1 MMRYRNM
8 LVAVLSLLLFAG
20 LVAAQAG
27 DRDSIRRGNE
37 RYLKAEYD
45 AAIAEYSRVTP
56 AAGEVYAQA
65 LYNIGVCY
73 YEIWRTEDAIA
84 LYRKA
89 LAASGGNYP
98 KASYAM
104 GVALEDLK
112 RFPEAWQAYQQT
124 IDESG
129 GKHAEAYFRLGVLSI
144 NKSSDPKEALAFF
157 RQAISHSAGRF
168 PNGHNNLGV
177 ALARTGHLTEA
188 KREFEIALTQSEGTL
203 AEAKY
208 NLELCRSL
216 LAQSRA
222 QLDSSQLIDKPAFNA
237 VVRP

>member
-1 MMRYRNM
+1 MRFGNL
-8 LVAVLSLLLFAG
+8 LVAILSLLMFAG
-20 LVAAQAG
+20 LVAAQTN
-27 DRDSIRRGNE
+27 DRDWIKRGNE
-37 RYLKAEYD
+37 RYLKAEYE
-45 AAIAEYSRVTP
+45 AAIAEYSKVTP
-56 AAGEVYAQA
+56 VAKEVYAQA

-73 YEIWRTEDAIA
+73 YEVWRTEDAIA
-84 LYRKA
+84 MYRRA
-89 LAASGGNYP
+89 LAVSGSNYP

-112 RFPEAWQAYQQT
+112 RFPEAWEAYEQA
-124 IDESG
+124 IDASG
-129 GKHAEAYFRLGVLSI
+129 HKFAEAYFKLGVLSI
-144 NKSSDPKEALAFF
+144 NKSGDPNEALAFF
-157 RQAISHSAGRF
+157 RQAISHSPGRF

-177 ALARTGHLTEA
+177 VLARTGNLTEA
-188 KREFEIALTQSEGTL
+188 KREFEIALTQSGGTL